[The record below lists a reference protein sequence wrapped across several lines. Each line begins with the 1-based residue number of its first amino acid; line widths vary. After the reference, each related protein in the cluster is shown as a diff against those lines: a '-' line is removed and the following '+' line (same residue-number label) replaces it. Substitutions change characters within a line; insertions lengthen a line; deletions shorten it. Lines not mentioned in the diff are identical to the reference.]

1 MHFYNTGRPHMAL
14 EPGIP
19 LPPPQLPAPLQAY
32 RHRIPEHLQ
41 GVAHVI
47 LGGLHYEYQPEEK
60 TA

>member
-1 MHFYNTGRPHMAL
+1 MVL
-14 EPGIP
+14 KPGIP
-19 LPPPQLPAPLQAY
+19 LPPPQLPALLQAY

-41 GVAHVI
+41 GATRLI